1 MPIYAKKFILWRNFV
16 QKGLE
21 FRGILVYITPSKQ
34 EERSMNYPYMPKST
48 ALWLIENTSLTFE
61 QIADFCGLHELE
73 VKSIADA
80 ETTKVQ
86 GLNPI
91 LNGQLT
97 REDIERCESD
107 PSARLQLRQEIID
120 AQQAQNKRGV
130 GYTPKLHRQNRLG
143 GILWILKNY
152 PELSDGQVARL
163 MRSTN
168 PTVASVRNKTHK
180 SYSIIQIQSPIVL
193 GLVSESALHDAVAKA
208 RKQSNK

>member
-1 MPIYAKKFILWRNFV
+1 
-16 QKGLE
+16 
-21 FRGILVYITPSKQ
+21 
-34 EERSMNYPYMPKST
+34 MNYPYMPKST
-48 ALWLIENTSLTFE
+48 ALWLIENTALTFE
-61 QIADFCGLHELE
+61 QIAEFCGMHELE

-80 ETTKVQ
+80 ENPKIQ

-91 LNGQLT
+91 LTGQLT
-97 REDIERCESD
+97 REDIEKCEAD
-107 PSARLQLRQEIID
+107 ASARLTLRDAIVN
-120 AQQAQNKRGV
+120 AQQAQNKKGI

-168 PTVASVRNKTHK
+168 PTVASIRNKTHK

-193 GLVSESALHDAVAKA
+193 GLVSESALHDALAKV
-208 RKQSNK
+208 KVKK

>member
-1 MPIYAKKFILWRNFV
+1 
-16 QKGLE
+16 
-21 FRGILVYITPSKQ
+21 
-34 EERSMNYPYMPKST
+34 MNYPYMPKST
-48 ALWLIENTSLTFE
+48 ALWLIENTALTFE

-73 VKSIADA
+73 VKNIADA
-80 ETTKVQ
+80 ETYKIQ

-97 REDIERCESD
+97 REDIERCEAD
-107 PSARLQLRQEIID
+107 LSARLQLREEIVS
-120 AQQAQNKRGV
+120 AQKAQNKRGI

-143 GILWILKNY
+143 GILWIIKNY
-152 PELSDGQVARL
+152 PELSDGQIARL

-180 SYSIIQIQSPIVL
+180 SYSLIQIQSPIVL

-208 RKQSNK
+208 KKQNNK